1 MNRLSGLVD
10 TLLSAKL
17 APRLELLALQQS
29 QVGTDAATGPVV
41 GVQAVVNDIRLPP
54 EMALGRHAPTAGAAA
69 APGQSAPG
77 RPDAAAPAAARLS
90 VAARVI
96 GALLAE
102 FPDAGP
108 LRGASPMWPS
118 AQQPSAVALAG
129 TLAQT
134 VSASGLFYESHL
146 REFAA
151 GTRTLAQLAQEPQ
164 ARWAPA
170 RSTGLEA
177 AAQPLATAA
186 AIAAETLKPV
196 PPAATVPGAAAVPHP
211 DDGASTL
218 PQPGAPRSSAEAG
231 ASDGALPSR
240 APALQAHAETLAP
253 ATDAARV
260 QAAYRRGEAAPPAAP
275 EAPGVVPRAEE
286 ATLRHAAAS
295 SVQALPAGEVIHPQ
309 AATVVHQ
316 QLDLLA
322 TAVFRW
328 SGQAWPEVPM
338 TWSIQEEDAKSQGD
352 APHEPA
358 ARSWTTTVSLGLPRL
373 GAVDLRLS
381 LTGSRIQA
389 QLAASEAS
397 TAARLRADSNRLV
410 QRFEAAGLR
419 LQELQIAAKGEQP

>member
-29 QVGTDAATGPVV
+29 QVGTDAAAGPVV
-41 GVQAVVNDIRLPP
+41 AVQKVVNDIRLPP
-54 EMALGRHAPTAGAAA
+54 EMALGRHLPAQGAAA
-69 APGQSAPG
+69 APGRSVPG
-77 RPDAAAPAAARLS
+77 QPDAAAPSAARLS

-118 AQQPSAVALAG
+118 SQQPSPAALAG

-170 RSTGLEA
+170 RSAGPEA
-177 AAQPLATAA
+177 AAQPVAASATV
-186 AIAAETLKPV
+186 AAEAPKAVLPV
-196 PPAATVPGAAAVPHP
+196 PMPHP

-218 PQPGAPRSSAEAG
+218 PQGGAG
-231 ASDGALPSR
+231 DGLLPPR
-240 APALQAHAETLAP
+240 APAPALAAETSVP
-253 ATDAARV
+253 AADAARV
-260 QAAYRRGEAAPPAAP
+260 QAAYRSGEAAPSAAP
-275 EAPGVVPRAEE
+275 EAPPVQRAEE
-286 ATLRHAAAS
+286 ASPRHAAAA

-338 TWSIQEEDAKSQGD
+338 AWSIQEEDAEPHGD

-358 ARSWTTTVSLGLPRL
+358 ARSWTTTVSLSLPRL
-373 GAVDLRLS
+373 GNVDLRLC
-381 LTGSRIQA
+381 LAGTQVQA
-389 QLAASEAS
+389 QLAASETR
-397 TAARLRADSNRLV
+397 TAARLRADSDRLV

-419 LQELQIAAKGEQP
+419 LQELQIAAKATQ

>member
-29 QVGTDAATGPVV
+29 QVGTDAAAGPVV
-41 GVQAVVNDIRLPP
+41 GVQKVVNDIRLPP
-54 EMALGRHAPTAGAAA
+54 EMALGRHAPAAGAAA

-77 RPDAAAPAAARLS
+77 QPDAAAPSAARLS

-118 AQQPSAVALAG
+118 SQQPSAAVLAG

-134 VSASGLFYESHL
+134 VNASGLFYESHL

-170 RSTGLEA
+170 SSAGPGA
-177 AAQPLATAA
+177 AAQAA
-186 AIAAETLKPV
+186 GASAVAIAAETLKPV
-196 PPAATVPGAAAVPHP
+196 LPAALPGAAAVPGP
-211 DDGASTL
+211 DEGASTL
-218 PQPGAPRSSAEAG
+218 PPPGAPRPSAEAG
-231 ASDGALPSR
+231 ASDGWLLPR
-240 APALQAHAETLAP
+240 APAPQIHAETSAP
-253 ATDAARV
+253 TDAARV
-260 QAAYRRGEAAPPAAP
+260 QAAYRRGEAAPEAAP
-275 EAPGVVPRAEE
+275 VQRAEE
-286 ATLRHAAAS
+286 AASRHAAS
-295 SVQALPAGEVIHPQ
+295 IQAPTAGEVIHPQ
-309 AATVVHQ
+309 VATVVHQ

-338 TWSIQEEDAKSQGD
+338 AWTIQEEEADSQGH
-352 APHEPA
+352 APEEPP

-397 TAARLRADSNRLV
+397 SAARLRADSNRLV
-410 QRFEAAGLR
+410 QRFEAAGLQ
-419 LQELQIAAKGEQP
+419 LQELQIGAKGKP

>member
-1 MNRLSGLVD
+1 MNKLSGLVD
-10 TLLSAKL
+10 TLLAAKL
-17 APRLELLALQQS
+17 APRLELLALHQS
-29 QVGTDAATGPVV
+29 QVATDAAAGPVV
-41 GVQAVVNDIRLPP
+41 AVQKVVNDTRLPP
-54 EMALGRHAPTAGAAA
+54 EMALVRHAPTAGAAA
-69 APGQSAPG
+69 APGQTVQDQA
-77 RPDAAAPAAARLS
+77 DAVTSSAARLS

-118 AQQPSAVALAG
+118 SQQPSAAALAG

-134 VSASGLFYESHL
+134 VGTSGLFYESHL
-146 REFAA
+146 REFAE

-170 RSTGLEA
+170 RSAGPEA

-186 AIAAETLKPV
+186 AIAAETLRPA
-196 PPAATVPGAAAVPHP
+196 PPAATVPGAAVPHP
-211 DDGASTL
+211 DDGAPAL

-231 ASDGALPSR
+231 ASDGLLLPR
-240 APALQAHAETLAP
+240 APATQVHPEPSTP
-253 ATDAARV
+253 AADAARV
-260 QAAYRRGEAAPPAAP
+260 QAAYRRGEAAPSAASEAAP
-275 EAPGVVPRAEE
+275 LLRTEE
-286 ATLRHAAAS
+286 AASRHAA
-295 SVQALPAGEVIHPQ
+295 SVQALPAGEVIHHQ
-309 AATVVHQ
+309 AGTVVHQ

-338 TWSIQEEDAKSQGD
+338 TWSIQEEDARPQGD

-358 ARSWTTTVSLGLPRL
+358 ARSWTTTVSLSLPRL
-373 GAVDLRLS
+373 GAVDLRLC
-381 LTGSRIQA
+381 LTGSQIQA
-389 QLAASEAS
+389 QLAASEAG
-397 TAARLRADSNRLV
+397 TAARLRADSGRLV

-419 LQELQIAAKGEQP
+419 LQELQIAEKEGRP

>member
-1 MNRLSGLVD
+1 MNKLSGLVD
-10 TLLSAKL
+10 TLLAAKL

-41 GVQAVVNDIRLPP
+41 GVQEVVNDIRLPP
-54 EMALGRHAPTAGAAA
+54 EMALGRHAPTAGTAA

-77 RPDAAAPAAARLS
+77 RPDAAEPTAARLS

-118 AQQPSAVALAG
+118 SQQPSAAALAG

-164 ARWAPA
+164 ARWAPV
-170 RSTGLEA
+170 RSAGLEA
-177 AAQPLATAA
+177 AAQPPATAT
-186 AIAAETLKPV
+186 AIAAETPKPML
-196 PPAATVPGAAAVPHP
+196 PAVGV
-211 DDGASTL
+211 
-218 PQPGAPRSSAEAG
+218 PGAPRSPAEAG
-231 ASDGALPSR
+231 ASEGALPPR

-275 EAPGVVPRAEE
+275 EAPPVPRAEE
-286 ATLRHAAAS
+286 ATPRHAAAAP
-295 SVQALPAGEVIHPQ
+295 VQALPAGEVIHPQ

-338 TWSIQEEDAKSQGD
+338 TWSIQEEDAKPQGD

-381 LTGSRIQA
+381 LTGSQIQA
-389 QLAASEAS
+389 QLAAREAS

-419 LQELQIAAKGEQP
+419 LQELQIAAKDNS

>member
-41 GVQAVVNDIRLPP
+41 GVREVVNDIRLPP

-69 APGQSAPG
+69 VPGQSAPG
-77 RPDAAAPAAARLS
+77 QPDAAGPAAARLS

-102 FPDAGP
+102 FADAGP

-118 AQQPSAVALAG
+118 SQQQPSAAALAG

-134 VSASGLFYESHL
+134 VNASGLFYESHL
-146 REFAA
+146 REFAV

-164 ARWAPA
+164 ARWAPV
-170 RSTGLEA
+170 RSAGPET
-177 AAQPLATAA
+177 AAQPLATAT

-196 PPAATVPGAAAVPHP
+196 LPAAGAPGA
-211 DDGASTL
+211 S
-218 PQPGAPRSSAEAG
+218 RSPAEAG
-231 ASDGALPSR
+231 ASDGALPPR
-240 APALQAHAETLAP
+240 APAPQVHAETVAP
-253 ATDAARV
+253 AADAARV
-260 QAAYRRGEAAPPAAP
+260 QAAYRRGEAAPSAAPP
-275 EAPGVVPRAEE
+275 EAPPVPRAEE
-286 ATLRHAAAS
+286 ATLRHAAAAP
-295 SVQALPAGEVIHPQ
+295 VQALPAGEVIHPQ

-338 TWSIQEEDAKSQGD
+338 TWSIQEEDAKPQGD

-381 LTGSRIQA
+381 LTGSQIQA
-389 QLAASEAS
+389 QLAAGEAS

-419 LQELQIAAKGEQP
+419 LQELQIAAKDKA

>member
-29 QVGTDAATGPVV
+29 QVGTDAAAGPVV
-41 GVQAVVNDIRLPP
+41 AVQKVVNDIRLPP
-54 EMALGRHAPTAGAAA
+54 EMALGRHLPAAGAAA
-69 APGQSAPG
+69 APGRSVPG
-77 RPDAAAPAAARLS
+77 QPDAAAPSAARLS

-118 AQQPSAVALAG
+118 SQQPSPAALAG

-170 RSTGLEA
+170 RSASPEA
-177 AAQPLATAA
+177 AAQPVAASATV
-186 AIAAETLKPV
+186 AAEAPKAVL
-196 PPAATVPGAAAVPHP
+196 PGPMPHP
-211 DDGASTL
+211 DDSASTL
-218 PQPGAPRSSAEAG
+218 PQAAAPRPPAEAG
-231 ASDGALPSR
+231 AGDGLLPPR
-240 APALQAHAETLAP
+240 APAPALAAETSVP
-253 ATDAARV
+253 AADAARGL
-260 QAAYRRGEAAPPAAP
+260 AAYRSGEAAPSAAP
-275 EAPGVVPRAEE
+275 EAPPAQRAEE
-286 ATLRHAAAS
+286 ASPRHAAAA
-295 SVQALPAGEVIHPQ
+295 SVQAPPAGEVIHPQ
-309 AATVVHQ
+309 TATVVHQ

-338 TWSIQEEDAKSQGD
+338 AWSIQEEDAEPYGD

-358 ARSWTTTVSLGLPRL
+358 ARSWTTTVSLSLPRL
-373 GAVDLRLS
+373 GNVDLRLS
-381 LTGSRIQA
+381 LAGTHVQA
-389 QLAASEAS
+389 QLAASETR
-397 TAARLRADSNRLV
+397 TAARLRADSDRLV

-419 LQELQIAAKGEQP
+419 LQELQIAAKATR

>member
-1 MNRLSGLVD
+1 MNKLSGPVD
-10 TLLSAKL
+10 TLLAAKL

-69 APGQSAPG
+69 PGQSAPG
-77 RPDAAAPAAARLS
+77 QPDAVAPSAARLS

-108 LRGASPMWPS
+108 LRGAAPMWPS
-118 AQQPSAVALAG
+118 AQQPSVAALAG

-134 VSASGLFYESHL
+134 VSTSGLFYESHL

-151 GTRTLAQLAQEPQ
+151 GTRTLAQLAHEPQ

-170 RSTGLEA
+170 RSAGPAA
-177 AAQPLATAA
+177 AAQRTAAAA
-186 AIAAETLKPV
+186 AIAAETLKPM
-196 PPAATVPGAAAVPHP
+196 PPAATVPGAAAVTGP

-218 PQPGAPRSSAEAG
+218 PPPGAPRPSAEAG
-231 ASDGALPSR
+231 ASDGLLPR
-240 APALQAHAETLAP
+240 APAPQIHAETTP
-253 ATDAARV
+253 AADAARV
-260 QAAYRRGEAAPPAAP
+260 QAAYRRGELAPSAAP
-275 EAPGVVPRAEE
+275 EAAPMLRAEE
-286 ATLRHAAAS
+286 AAPRHAA
-295 SVQALPAGEVIHPQ
+295 SVQLPTTGEVIHPQ

-338 TWSIQEEDAKSQGD
+338 TWSIQEEDAKPQGD
-352 APHEPA
+352 APEEPA

-419 LQELQIAAKGEQP
+419 LQELQIAAKDES